1 MYGGHGNTNMN
12 KNLIF
17 EKALKDLNVSGFVYR
32 GPVPENEEQ
41 FNNVFRK
48 IIGQDSEQIGI
59 ESSNPDDFGVNWSE
73 INEKIKEIRNAQPLK
88 ELREERN
95 RRIALTDWRFRSDLS
110 PSQEWRDYCVALRD
124 LPANYSPTFDIVT
137 EDDYPLVKE
146 DNTTPWPE
154 EPNDG

>member
-1 MYGGHGNTNMN
+1 MIPNKIDAIYALVGGVVTQKVDGEIVFHDGQT
-12 KNLIF
+12 
-17 EKALKDLNVSGFVYR
+17 
-32 GPVPENEEQ
+32 PPTEEAILAKLQ
-41 FNNVFRK
+41 ELRV
-48 IIGQDSEQIGI
+48 
-59 ESSNPDDFGVNWSE
+59 
-73 INEKIKEIRNAQPLK
+73 AQPLK

-110 PSQEWRDYCVALRD
+110 PSQEWKDYCVALRD
-124 LPANYSPTFDIVT
+124 LPANFSPTFDIIT

>member
-1 MYGGHGNTNMN
+1 MIAKAISILAPKGKFIVG
-12 KNLIF
+12 KNYSS
-17 EKALKDLNVSGFVYR
+17 LNWIDEHITG
-32 GPVPENEEQ
+32 VPKPSEE
-41 FNNVFRK
+41 
-48 IIGQDSEQIGI
+48 
-59 ESSNPDDFGVNWSE
+59 E
-73 INEKIKEIRNAQPLK
+73 INAKVIELLTLEPLK

-124 LPANYSPTFDIVT
+124 LPANYSPSFDILT
-137 EDDYPLVKE
+137 EDGYPLVKE